1 MDKNFYKQ
9 IIDKS
14 PIAFA
19 FHKIICDH
27 EQIPIDYE
35 FLDVNEAFEKDTGLK
50 KEDIIGKRISDVSP
64 EIKIS
69 GFDWIN
75 IYGQVAI
82 NGGELEFNQYSSLF
96 DKWYRINVYSPE
108 KYYFITFFTDIT
120 AEIKDIELLKELEL
134 NSENYRLAL
143 EKKNDEL
150 EQFFSI
156 NLDLLCIADLD
167 GNFIRLNKAW
177 EHTLGYS
184 IEYLSDK
191 KFFEFIHP
199 DDIQLTIDAVDS
211 LKHNEPVYSF
221 VNRYKDVN
229 GNYHFIEWRS
239 QPYKKYIYAAARD
252 ITERISIEENLYLE
266 KEIFKTTLLSIG
278 DGVISVN
285 KNYKVVLM
293 NKIAEKI
300 SDWTQNEVQ
309 GLSIKNI
316 FNIVDENTLEEIT
329 HLISEVIE
337 NKIVIRSSKISSNLA
352 LIRKD
357 STLVSIEF
365 NIAPIKNKAD
375 EIEGAVIV
383 LRDVSEKRKAQK
395 QVEYMSFHDYLTGLY
410 NRRYFEE
417 ELMRLD
423 TKRNLPLAIIML
435 DVNGLK
441 LTNDAFGHAAG
452 DALLKK
458 VGDILKSHCR
468 SDDIVARLGGDE
480 FAIILPKTDDVETK
494 LIMQRITKASF
505 CENINSVMVSA
516 ALGHSIKISPIQDIN
531 DIIRI
536 AENNMYKNKIKTGKL
551 MRKKTF
557 ELIIDTLNL
566 RYYNEQNHNITVS
579 EICRVLGEAM
589 EFSKEQINTLCEA
602 ARFHDI
608 GKIIIPPEILNKQDS
623 LTSEEFELVQRHPE
637 TGYQILKS
645 IEEYT
650 HLARYVLSHHEHWDG
665 NGYPRKQKNSEIPI
679 FSRIIC
685 IADAYEAMTND
696 RPYRKAMKRQDAI
709 EELKRHSGTQFDPNL
724 IDIFINKV
732 LN

>member
-1 MDKNFYKQ
+1 MDKHFYKQ
-9 IIDKS
+9 IIAKS
-14 PIAFA
+14 PIGFA
-19 FHKIICDH
+19 FHKIICASDD
-27 EQIPIDYE
+27 IPIDYE

-50 KEDIIGKRISDVSP
+50 KEDILHKRITEVTP
-64 EIKIS
+64 EIKDSI
-69 GFDWIN
+69 FDWIN
-75 IYGQVAI
+75 IYGKIAL
-82 NGGELEFNQYSSLF
+82 NGGEFEFKQYSSIF

-167 GNFIRLNKAW
+167 GNFIKLNKSW
-177 EHTLGYS
+177 ESTLGYS
-184 IEYLSDK
+184 SEYLVGK
-191 KFFEFIHP
+191 KFFDFIHP
-199 DDIQLTIDAVDS
+199 DDIEFTVEAVNS
-211 LKHNEPVYSF
+211 LKDNKPVYSF

-229 GNYHFIEWRS
+229 GKYHFIEWRS

-252 ITERISIEENLYLE
+252 ITERISIEEKLYLE
-266 KEIFKTTLLSIG
+266 KERFKTTLLSIG
-278 DGVISVN
+278 DGVISVDKTYN
-285 KNYKVVLM
+285 IVLM
-293 NKIAEKI
+293 NNIAEKI
-300 SDWTQNEVQ
+300 SGWKQNEVQ

-316 FNIVDENTLEEIT
+316 FNIVDENTLKEIT
-329 HLISEVIE
+329 HLISQVI
-337 NKIVIRSSKISSNLA
+337 KGTTVVRSSKISNNLA
-352 LIRKD
+352 LIKKD
-357 STLVSIEF
+357 STLVSVEF
-365 NIAPIKNKAD
+365 NISPIKNKAD

-383 LRDVSEKRKAQK
+383 LRDVSEKRKALK

-417 ELMRLD
+417 ELIRLD

-441 LTNDAFGHAAG
+441 LTNDAFGHATG

-458 VGDILKSHCR
+458 VGDILKKHCR
-468 SDDIVARLGGDE
+468 SDDIIARLGGDE
-480 FAIILPKTDDVETK
+480 FAIILPKTDDIETK
-494 LIMQRITKASF
+494 LIMGRITKASLS
-505 CENINSVMVSA
+505 ENIDSVMVSA

-557 ELIIDTLNL
+557 QLIIDTLNS
-566 RYYNEQNHNITVS
+566 RYDNEHIHSSSVS
-579 EICRVLGEAM
+579 DLCQKFGEAL
-589 EFSKEQINTLCEA
+589 EFSKEQIETLCDA

-623 LTSEEFELVQRHPE
+623 LTSEEYELIQRHPE

-679 FSRIIC
+679 FSRIMC

-696 RPYRKAMKRQDAI
+696 RPYRKAMKKQDAI
-709 EELKRHSGTQFDPNL
+709 AELKRCSGTQFDPNL
-724 IDIFINKV
+724 VDIFINKV

>member
-9 IIDKS
+9 IIAKS
-14 PIAFA
+14 PIGFA
-19 FHKIICDH
+19 FHKIICANDD
-27 EQIPIDYE
+27 IPIDYE

-50 KEDIIGKRISDVSP
+50 KEDILNKRITEVTP
-64 EIKIS
+64 EIKDSI
-69 GFDWIN
+69 FDWVN
-75 IYGQVAI
+75 IYGKIAL
-82 NGGELEFNQYSSLF
+82 NGGEFEFKQYSSIF

-120 AEIKDIELLKELEL
+120 SEIKDIELLKELEL

-156 NLDLLCIADLD
+156 NLDLLCIADLE
-167 GNFIRLNKAW
+167 GNFIKLNKSW
-177 EHTLGYS
+177 ESTLGYS
-184 IEYLSDK
+184 SEYLVGK
-191 KFFEFIHP
+191 KFFDFIHP
-199 DDIQLTIDAVDS
+199 EDIEFTVEAVNS
-211 LKHNEPVYSF
+211 LKDNKPVYSF
-221 VNRYKDVN
+221 VNRYRDVN
-229 GNYHFIEWRS
+229 GKYHFIEWRS

-252 ITERISIEENLYLE
+252 ITERMSIEENLHLE
-266 KEIFKTTLLSIG
+266 KERFKTTLLSIG
-278 DGVISVN
+278 DGVISVDKTYN
-285 KNYKVVLM
+285 IVLM
-293 NKIAEKI
+293 NNIAEKI
-300 SDWTQNEVQ
+300 SGWKQHEVQ

-329 HLISEVIE
+329 HLISQVI
-337 NKIVIRSSKISSNLA
+337 KGTTVVRSSKISNNLA
-352 LIRKD
+352 LIKKD
-357 STLVSIEF
+357 STLVSVEF
-365 NIAPIKNKAD
+365 NISPIKNKAD

-383 LRDVSEKRKAQK
+383 LRDVSEKRKALK

-423 TKRNLPLAIIML
+423 TKRNLPLSIIML

-441 LTNDAFGHAAG
+441 LTNDAFGHATG

-458 VGDILKSHCR
+458 VGDILKKHCR
-468 SDDIVARLGGDE
+468 VDDIIARLGGDE
-480 FAIILPKTDDVETK
+480 FAIILPKTDDIETK
-494 LIMQRITKASF
+494 LIMSRITKASLN
-505 CENINSVMVSA
+505 ENIDSVMVSA

-557 ELIIDTLNL
+557 QLIVDTLNS
-566 RYYNEQNHNITVS
+566 RYDNEQIHNSSVS
-579 EICRVLGEAM
+579 DLCQKFGEAL
-589 EFSKEQINTLCEA
+589 EFSKEQIETLCDA

-623 LTSEEFELVQRHPE
+623 LTSEEYELVQRHPE

-685 IADAYEAMTND
+685 IADAYEAMTSD
-696 RPYRKAMKRQDAI
+696 RPYRKAIKKQDAI
-709 EELKRHSGTQFDPNL
+709 DELKQHSGTQFDPNL
-724 IDIFINKV
+724 VDIFINKV

>member
-50 KEDIIGKRISDVSP
+50 KEDIIGKRIGDVSP

-120 AEIKDIELLKELEL
+120 DEIHDIELLKQLEI
-134 NSENYRLAL
+134 NFEKYRLEL

-150 EQFFSI
+150 EQFFAI

-696 RPYRKAMKRQDAI
+696 RPYRKAMKKQDAI

>member
-9 IIDKS
+9 IIAKS
-14 PIAFA
+14 PIGFA
-19 FHKIICDH
+19 FHKIICANDD
-27 EQIPIDYE
+27 IPIDYE

-50 KEDIIGKRISDVSP
+50 KEDILHKRITEVTP
-64 EIKIS
+64 EIKDSI
-69 GFDWIN
+69 FDWVN
-75 IYGQVAI
+75 IYGKIAL
-82 NGGELEFNQYSSLF
+82 NGGEFEFKQYSSIF

-120 AEIKDIELLKELEL
+120 SEIKDIELLKELEL

-156 NLDLLCIADLD
+156 NLDLLCIADLE
-167 GNFIRLNKAW
+167 GNFIKLNKSW
-177 EHTLGYS
+177 ESTLGYS
-184 IEYLSDK
+184 SEYLVGK
-191 KFFEFIHP
+191 KFFDFIHP
-199 DDIQLTIDAVDS
+199 EDIEFTVEAVNS
-211 LKHNEPVYSF
+211 LKDNKPVYSF
-221 VNRYKDVN
+221 VNRYRDVN
-229 GNYHFIEWRS
+229 GKYHFIEWRS

-252 ITERISIEENLYLE
+252 ITERMSIEENLHLE
-266 KEIFKTTLLSIG
+266 KERFKTTLLSIG
-278 DGVISVN
+278 DGVISVDKTYN
-285 KNYKVVLM
+285 IVLM
-293 NKIAEKI
+293 NNIAEKI
-300 SDWTQNEVQ
+300 SGWKQHEVQ

-329 HLISEVIE
+329 HLISKVI
-337 NKIVIRSSKISSNLA
+337 KGTAVIRSSKISNNLA
-352 LIRKD
+352 LIKKD
-357 STLVSIEF
+357 STLVSVEF
-365 NIAPIKNKAD
+365 NISPIKNKAD

-383 LRDVSEKRKAQK
+383 LRDVSEKRKALK

-423 TKRNLPLAIIML
+423 TKRNLPLSIIML

-441 LTNDAFGHAAG
+441 LTNDAFGHATG

-458 VGDILKSHCR
+458 VGDILKKHCR
-468 SDDIVARLGGDE
+468 VDDIIARLGGDE
-480 FAIILPKTDDVETK
+480 FAIILPKTDDIETK
-494 LIMQRITKASF
+494 LIMNRITKASLN
-505 CENINSVMVSA
+505 ENIDSVMVSA

-557 ELIIDTLNL
+557 QLIVDTLNS
-566 RYYNEQNHNITVS
+566 RYENEQIHNSSVS
-579 EICRVLGEAM
+579 DLCQKFGEAL
-589 EFSKEQINTLCEA
+589 EFSKEQIETLCDA

-623 LTSEEFELVQRHPE
+623 LTSEEYELVQRHPE

-685 IADAYEAMTND
+685 IADAYEAMTSD
-696 RPYRKAMKRQDAI
+696 RPYRKAMKKQDAI
-709 EELKRHSGTQFDPNL
+709 DELKQHSGTQFDPNL
-724 IDIFINKV
+724 VDIFINKV

>member
-50 KEDIIGKRISDVSP
+50 KEDIIGKRIGDVSP

-75 IYGQVAI
+75 IYGKIAL
-82 NGGELEFNQYSSLF
+82 NGGEFEFKQYSSLF

-120 AEIKDIELLKELEL
+120 SEIKDIEILKELEL

-494 LIMQRITKASF
+494 LIMQRITKASLN
-505 CENINSVMVSA
+505 ENIDSVMVSA

-696 RPYRKAMKRQDAI
+696 RPYRKAMKKQDAI